1 MFTGRIE
8 ADRAL
13 CSCRSE
19 VKRPC
24 PSPHPVPLLGEAAPT
39 PHAENPQRE
48 TRGAQK
54 WRLGGARDTGR
65 RWWRRGT
72 AERNTSPPPNT
83 APPPYRRLHSPGRPP
98 RCHGGAMGVRTGST
112 PPGSRDGGG
121 GGGGA
126 GSDGGGGGGAV
137 AEELHGLS
145 LEQRRTVLQVKL
157 QQRRSWE
164 NLEQQRLVPPLRM
177 ASAIRNLD
185 RARTED
191 FLKHKIWN
199 RPDRK
204 ELVKKHILEDTQAQ
218 PALQAAQ
225 LRLKRAR
232 LAADLNGRLALRPG
246 AIELVQRHILAVD
259 SAGLQLGAG
268 GAHVDEEEDDARSLS
283 PDSLAPLPQGPSPAP
298 QGPSPPPQHPSLDF
312 SVPGPDPSSAADP
325 GAQQQRGRQGDT
337 ASAMGVLANPVHA
350 RQGQPAGVT
359 PPSKPRSPLVKHTQP
374 QPEAGGQRARSRGKD
389 PRPKVR
395 KLKYHQYVPPG
406 QRPAPDKG
414 GGAAAAAAASAPETA
429 TAARGPGGGRPEA
442 PCDGL
447 ARGPP
452 ILPAGTTPYTRLLQQ
467 QQMFLDLQTLGQP
480 HQQRQPEVQ
489 LHHEQQQQQRRQL
502 LGQQRLLPLQ
512 AGPHAPSSLP
522 PSSPTR
528 GAIKSEP
535 RTSGPDASP
544 GASSSGSSP
553 AHRAGGLPSSLD
565 EMKVTE
571 LRHELKRRSLPVSG
585 TKPALL
591 ERLRR
596 AFSAGGG
603 SAPPAA
609 APPPPDGDPEPGC
622 DSGDSSLSPGPCG
635 TPGVLAP
642 SPGVK
647 EERTGSPGSEADAAA
662 GDRLLLEMKRR
673 KIQELQRLL
682 EQEQKQADELRRQI
696 AREKS
701 LRHGG
706 QASPPQQ
713 HSPSFPQAR
722 VSPGYPGNR
731 ASPGFLPSRDP
742 VVPRAPCGRDGPGGR
757 EDALAFCFPRAD
769 PRRRSPPSPTAAPV
783 KRESLAGDGA
793 VPPAPGPCGAEA
805 EADREPPPRTPPTP
819 AGVAAPP
826 LEVKRERPAPERE
839 ELAAFPDSPSHHGP
853 GPGDALRLETP
864 DLPPSYE
871 DAVKHKAPSMQGGL
885 EQHMDDLLDILIEN
899 GEIPASAREQKEP
912 RSSPPGAAPAPAR
925 PTGGVGG
932 GHLGLAAAFRLS
944 LSTAA
949 PSPSSSP
956 PSEAQLAASLGV
968 VIGVCGG
975 GGGGDA
981 VWADDDAF
989 WAEAEAGAGSEGGAS
1004 DRERDEDGVDWAE
1017 LASGLAPLAHAPPAG
1032 PFSSADLFDAG
1043 GGGKDLVFGA
1053 ASQLF

>member
-1 MFTGRIE
+1 
-8 ADRAL
+8 
-13 CSCRSE
+13 
-19 VKRPC
+19 
-24 PSPHPVPLLGEAAPT
+24 
-39 PHAENPQRE
+39 
-48 TRGAQK
+48 
-54 WRLGGARDTGR
+54 
-65 RWWRRGT
+65 
-72 AERNTSPPPNT
+72 
-83 APPPYRRLHSPGRPP
+83 
-98 RCHGGAMGVRTGST
+98 MGVRTGST

-121 GGGGA
+121 GA
-126 GSDGGGGGGAV
+126 GSDGGGGAV

-164 NLEQQRLVPPLRM
+164 NLEQQCLVPPLRM

-218 PALQAAQ
+218 PALQAVQ

-246 AIELVQRHILAVD
+246 PIELVQRHILAVD
-259 SAGLQLGAG
+259 GAGLQLGAG
-268 GAHVDEEEDDARSLS
+268 IGGAHVDEEDDARSLS
-283 PDSLAPLPQGPSPAP
+283 PDSLAPPP
-298 QGPSPPPQHPSLDF
+298 QGPSPPPQGPSPPPQGPSLDF
-312 SVPGPDPSSAADP
+312 SVPGPDPSSPADP
-325 GAQQQRGRQGDT
+325 GAQQQCGRQGDA
-337 ASAMGVLANPVHA
+337 ASAMGVLAVSLHA

-414 GGAAAAAAASAPETA
+414 GGAAAAAAASAPGTA
-429 TAARGPGGGRPEA
+429 TAARSPGGGRPEA

-447 ARGPP
+447 ARGPQL
-452 ILPAGTTPYTRLLQQ
+452 LPAGTTPYTRLLQQ

-489 LHHEQQQQQRRQL
+489 LHHEQQQRQL

-522 PSSPTR
+522 PSSPTL

-535 RTSGPDASP
+535 QTSGPDASP
-544 GASSSGSSP
+544 GASSSGSP
-553 AHRAGGLPSSLD
+553 AHRPGALPSNLD

-596 AFSAGGG
+596 AFSAGG
-603 SAPPAA
+603 SAPAAATAAAAA
-609 APPPPDGDPEPGC
+609 APPPPDGSGSPSGGGC
-622 DSGDSSLSPGPCG
+622 DSIDSSLSPGPCG
-635 TPGVLAP
+635 TPGALAP

-647 EERTGSPGSEADAAA
+647 EERTGTPGSEADAAA

-701 LRHGG
+701 LQHGG
-706 QASPPQQ
+706 RASPPPQQQ
-713 HSPSFPQAR
+713 HSPCFPQAQ
-722 VSPGYPGNR
+722 VSPGYPPGKR
-731 ASPGFLPSRDP
+731 ASPAFLEASRGP
-742 VVPRAPCGRDGPGGR
+742 VVPRAPHGRGGPGGC
-757 EDALAFCFPRAD
+757 EDALAFCFPRVD
-769 PRRRSPPSPTAAPV
+769 PRRRSPPGPTAAPAQQ
-783 KRESLAGDGA
+783 ESLAGDRA
-793 VPPAPGPCGAEA
+793 VPSAPGSCGAEA
-805 EADREPPPRTPPTP
+805 EADREPPPARTPPVP
-819 AGVAAPP
+819 AGVAALP
-826 LEVKRERPAPERE
+826 LEVKREWPAPERE
-839 ELAAFPDSPSHHGP
+839 ELAAFPDSPLHHRP
-853 GPGDALRLETP
+853 GPGDALQLETP

-871 DAVKHKAPSMQGGL
+871 DAVKHKGPSMQGGL

-912 RSSPPGAAPAPAR
+912 RSSLPGAAPTPAR

-975 GGGGDA
+975 GGGGGGSDA

-989 WAEAEAGAGSEGGAS
+989 WAETEAGAGSESGAS

-1032 PFSSADLFDAG
+1032 PFSSVDLFDAG

>member
-1 MFTGRIE
+1 MGLPAGSVPVWSVT
-8 ADRAL
+8 RAPL
-13 CSCRSE
+13 RGE
-19 VKRPC
+19 EEE
-24 PSPHPVPLLGEAAPT
+24 PHPVPLLGEATPT
-39 PHAENPQRE
+39 PHAENPERE

-54 WRLGGARDTGR
+54 RRLGGARDTGR
-65 RWWRRGT
+65 R
-72 AERNTSPPPNT
+72 
-83 APPPYRRLHSPGRPP
+83 RLHSPGGPP

-121 GGGGA
+121 GA
-126 GSDGGGGGGAV
+126 GSDGGGGGAV

-246 AIELVQRHILAVD
+246 PIELVQRHILAVD

-268 GAHVDEEEDDARSLS
+268 ISGAHVDEEEDDARSLS
-283 PDSLAPLPQGPSPAP
+283 PDSLAPPP
-298 QGPSPPPQHPSLDF
+298 QGPSPPPQGPSLDF
-312 SVPGPDPSSAADP
+312 SVPGPDPSSPADP
-325 GAQQQRGRQGDT
+325 GAQQQRGRQGDA
-337 ASAMGVLANPVHA
+337 ASAMGVLANPLHA

-414 GGAAAAAAASAPETA
+414 GGAAAAASAPGTA
-429 TAARGPGGGRPEA
+429 TAARSPGGGRPEA
-442 PCDGL
+442 PCDGR

-480 HQQRQPEVQ
+480 HQQRQPEAQ
-489 LHHEQQQQQRRQL
+489 LHHQQQQRQL

-544 GASSSGSSP
+544 GASSSGSP
-553 AHRAGGLPSSLD
+553 AHRPGGLPSNLD

-596 AFSAGGG
+596 AFSA
-603 SAPPAA
+603 
-609 APPPPDGDPEPGC
+609 PGC

-647 EERTGSPGSEADAAA
+647 EERTGTPGSEADAAA

-706 QASPPQQ
+706 QASPPPPQQQ
-713 HSPSFPQAR
+713 HSPSFPQAG
-722 VSPGYPGNR
+722 VSPGYPGDP
-731 ASPGFLPSRDP
+731 ASPGFLPSRGP
-742 VVPRAPCGRDGPGGR
+742 VVARPGPPRPCGRGGPGGR
-757 EDALAFCFPRAD
+757 EDALAFRFPRAD

-793 VPPAPGPCGAEA
+793 VPSAPGPCGAEA
-805 EADREPPPRTPPTP
+805 EADREPPPRTPPMP
-819 AGVAAPP
+819 AGV
-826 LEVKRERPAPERE
+826 EVKRERAAPERE

-853 GPGDALRLETP
+853 GPGDALQLETP

-912 RSSPPGAAPAPAR
+912 RSSPPGASPAPAR

-932 GHLGLAAAFRLS
+932 GHLGLAATFRLS

-975 GGGGDA
+975 GGGGGDA
-981 VWADDDAF
+981 VWADEDAF